1 MIGTEN
7 LREIIRTEIITA
19 IKVIKDTKAH
29 LSDYSLSAGSTK
41 SIEIGPITER
51 TGMIVTIKASYA
63 ADATKGVRVRLLYS
77 PDGINYD
84 SNEDADAAGNY
95 FEPSF
100 SPGTTR
106 QRSEIAA
113 YVSPYIKL
121 AITNLDTVRP
131 ATVSLWTVM
140 VK

>member
-1 MIGTEN
+1 MALGVRTA
-7 LREIIRTEIITA
+7 EIIATT
-19 IKVIKDTKAH
+19 KPVKDTRTH
-29 LSDYSLSAGSTK
+29 LSDYLLSANATK
-41 SIEIGPITER
+41 NIEVGPITER

-63 ADATKGVRVRLLYS
+63 ADATKGIKVRLLYS

-113 YVSPYIKL
+113 YVSPYVIL
-121 AITNLDTVRP
+121 SIINLDTIRP
-131 ATVSLWTVM
+131 ATISLWTVM